1 MVEYEIDINTGERRV
16 KANGSTT
23 SDKTPALTD
32 EQLQDKGYLRDL
44 AINELA
50 AIVKANGG
58 KAIGTNA
65 CNALLDR
72 VEGKAV
78 QVINQHVTVVEEMND
93 LELAKAILFYTR
105 PALLNKEQPILDVT
119 PMPGKIGD

>member
-1 MVEYEIDINTGERRV
+1 MTTERVIDTSGLQS
-16 KANGSTT
+16 AD
-23 SDKTPALTD
+23 SDKRAQTGLTD

-58 KAIGTNA
+58 KPIGTNA

-78 QVINQHVTVVEEMND
+78 QVINQHLTVVEEMSD

-105 PALLNKEQPILDVT
+105 PALLNKEKPILHVT
-119 PMPGKIGD
+119 PIINQ